1 MKFNFPNLIPIFPL
15 SGVVYFPRTN
25 LPLNVFE
32 KRYLDLVNDCYK
44 KDKLMGMIQNK
55 RDNDV
60 YSVGCLGKISS
71 LKKNN
76 DGRIFINLTG
86 LTRFE
91 VKKEMKNNK
100 LYREFEVEYKK
111 FSGDLVDEN
120 TSMNLGEF
128 DFLLEKNSW
137 GLYNLV
143 CSGSTSRLEVA
154 KELINILGLDK
165 EIKIKEVHSG
175 YWKKDYFAPR
185 PDCESLVN
193 KKLDLLGLNI
203 MRDWKI
209 CLREYINSYYKNYL
223 S

>member
-60 YSVGCLGKISS
+60 YSVGCLRKISS

-128 DFLLEKNSW
+128 DFLLEKTKFFFNKN
-137 GLYNLV
+137 NLLLNWKEFENLEKDQQINTI
-143 CSGSTSRLEVA
+143 SMIAPISNGEKQKLLETITLSEKIETLSNIIEFYLHDKTLEKSRLQ
-154 KELINILGLDK
+154 
-165 EIKIKEVHSG
+165 
-175 YWKKDYFAPR
+175 
-185 PDCESLVN
+185 
-193 KKLDLLGLNI
+193 
-203 MRDWKI
+203 
-209 CLREYINSYYKNYL
+209 
-223 S
+223 

>member
-32 KRYLDLVNDCYK
+32 ERYLDLVNDCYK

-128 DFLLEKNSW
+128 DFLLEKTKFFFNKN
-137 GLYNLV
+137 NLLLNWKEFENLEKDQQINTI
-143 CSGSTSRLEVA
+143 SMIAPISNGEKQKLLETITLSEKIETLSNIIEFYLHDKTLDKSRLQ
-154 KELINILGLDK
+154 
-165 EIKIKEVHSG
+165 
-175 YWKKDYFAPR
+175 
-185 PDCESLVN
+185 
-193 KKLDLLGLNI
+193 
-203 MRDWKI
+203 
-209 CLREYINSYYKNYL
+209 
-223 S
+223 